1 MAIMVARI
9 FPIVMLSPS
18 FVVTPAVG
26 IVVIDGV
33 VAVVDEFTPPEQSRR
48 SVGGRLE

>member
-1 MAIMVARI
+1 MATMVARI

-26 IVVIDGV
+26 IVVIDV
-33 VAVVDEFTPPEQSRR
+33 VVVVVDECTSPE
-48 SVGGRLE
+48 